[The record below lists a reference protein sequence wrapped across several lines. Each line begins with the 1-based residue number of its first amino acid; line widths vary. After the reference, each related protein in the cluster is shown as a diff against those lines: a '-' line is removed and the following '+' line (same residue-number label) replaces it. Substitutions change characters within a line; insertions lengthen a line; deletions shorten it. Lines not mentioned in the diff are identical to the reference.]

1 MKDNFVFF
9 FAFPNTNQVIF
20 RVQNKK
26 IYFFIFSTPQNDI
39 RSKLVSSTTF

>member
-9 FAFPNTNQVIF
+9 FAFANANQVIF
-20 RVQNKK
+20 RVQNEN
-26 IYFFIFSTPQNDI
+26 IYFFIFSTPQIDI